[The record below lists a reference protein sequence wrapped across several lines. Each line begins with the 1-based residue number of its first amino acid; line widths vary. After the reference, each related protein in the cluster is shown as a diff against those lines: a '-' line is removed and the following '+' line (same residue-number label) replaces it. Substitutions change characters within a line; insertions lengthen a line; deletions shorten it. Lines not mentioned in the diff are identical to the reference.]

1 MSNTAPTI
9 SLAAF
14 LDRLDKGQ
22 MTVTVSELRRHSG
35 SAFSWVTKLGNTV
48 LITKHRKPDCVLMSI
63 ETYAYLTGDYTGTM
77 NALREAAEKHAEALN
92 ANMEDFE

>member
-1 MSNTAPTI
+1 
-9 SLAAF
+9 
-14 LDRLDKGQ
+14 
-22 MTVTVSELRRHSG
+22 
-35 SAFSWVTKLGNTV
+35 
-48 LITKHRKPDCVLMSI
+48 MSI